1 MYLYINVVGVI
12 RKRISLA
19 VCVGWGRWLRMKIF
33 ALELVVFGLGGRGG
47 VGGR

>member
-19 VCVGWGRWLRMKIF
+19 VCVGWGRWLGMKIF
-33 ALELVVFGLGGRGG
+33 AFEAGG
-47 VGGR
+47 VWARLVAVV